1 VISLVAI
8 AQEKRARVQLSRVR
22 IDRRWEK
29 DSWDVP
35 ADRKPPPLRV
45 HRGCPGCG
53 GTPGGV
59 TALPSFCRVCANRV
73 LQFGTTERAEDL
85 SLDAARRKARRARA
99 AAAVPPE
106 RPEVRR

>member
-99 AAAVPPE
+99 A
-106 RPEVRR
+106 EVRR

>member
-1 VISLVAI
+1 VNSLVEA
-8 AQEKRARVQLSRVR
+8 AQRTRAEEQVSGCVWGRG
-22 IDRRWEK
+22 WER

-106 RPEVRR
+106 RDGRAG